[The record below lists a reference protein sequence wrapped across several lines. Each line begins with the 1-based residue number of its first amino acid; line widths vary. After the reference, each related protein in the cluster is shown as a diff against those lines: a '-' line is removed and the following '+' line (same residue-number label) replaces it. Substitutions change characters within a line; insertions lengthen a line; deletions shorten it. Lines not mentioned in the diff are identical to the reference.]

1 MPDRAVIYARVSSDP
16 RGTGRSVAEQEAE
29 CRSAAARAGWRIV
42 KVFTDND
49 RSASRYATKGRPQYD
64 ALVEYLDAGGAD
76 VLVCW
81 EASRAQR
88 DLTAYLTLRELCE
101 RRGVLWSYSG
111 RTYDLRDGDDRFTT
125 GLDALLADREVDAT
139 RKRVLRATRANA
151 ESGRPHGRLLYG
163 YRREY
168 AEGRGGPVLVA
179 QVVEPEQAAVI
190 CEIAQRFVSG
200 EASYRIAGDLNNRE
214 VPSPGDRTWDP
225 STIARVLRNPAYI
238 GQRVHQGKVVG
249 SATWP
254 AILDEAVYY
263 AAVARLSDPCRRTT
277 PARPVRHLLTGIAR
291 CGVCAGPI
299 ALAKNRGYA
308 SYVCKAKFCV
318 SRREPHVDEFV
329 ERVVVARLSR
339 PDAADIFRA
348 DDDVDTQAA
357 KEAATALRDR
367 LSAFYDEAA
376 AGGLTPAALS
386 RIETKLLPQIKE
398 AERRAK
404 PAPRSPLLEQLAT
417 APAEGWSALLMEQRR
432 EVVRTLVDVK
442 IHRTRQG
449 SRAFDPDMVEIRWKD
464 QLG

>member
-1 MPDRAVIYARVSSDP
+1 MPDRAAIYTRVSSDP

-29 CRSAAARAGWRIV
+29 CRAAAARAGWRIV

-64 ALVEYLDAGGAD
+64 ALVEYLDAGSAD

-88 DLTAYLTLRELCE
+88 DLKAYLALRELCE

-168 AEGRGGPVLVA
+168 AEGRAGPELVA
-179 QVVEPEQAAVI
+179 QVIEPDQAAVI
-190 CEIAQRFVSG
+190 CEVAKRFVSG
-200 EASYRIAGDLNNRE
+200 EASYRIARDLNRRE
-214 VPSPGDRTWDP
+214 VPSPGGRAWDP

-249 SATWP
+249 PATWP
-254 AILDEAVYY
+254 AILDESLYY
-263 AAVARLSDPCRRTT
+263 AAVARLSDPSRRTT

-291 CGVCAGPI
+291 CGVCNGPI

-308 SYVCKAKFCV
+308 SYVCKARFCV
-318 SRREPHVDEFV
+318 SRREPHVDEFI
-329 ERVVVARLSR
+329 ERVMVDRLSR
-339 PDAADIFRA
+339 PDAADIFRG
-348 DDDVDTQAA
+348 DDDGDFEEARD
-357 KEAATALRDR
+357 EAAALRDR

-376 AGGLTPAALS
+376 SGGITPAALS
-386 RIETKLLPQIKE
+386 RIEAKLLPQIKD
-398 AERRAK
+398 AERRAT
-404 PAPRSPLLEQLAT
+404 PTPRSPLLEQLSE
-417 APAEGWSALLMEQRR
+417 APAEAWSSLLIEQRR
-432 EVVRTLVDVK
+432 EVVRTLIDVK
-442 IHRTRQG
+442 IHRARQG
-449 SRAFDPDMVEIRWKD
+449 SRAFDPETVEIRWKE